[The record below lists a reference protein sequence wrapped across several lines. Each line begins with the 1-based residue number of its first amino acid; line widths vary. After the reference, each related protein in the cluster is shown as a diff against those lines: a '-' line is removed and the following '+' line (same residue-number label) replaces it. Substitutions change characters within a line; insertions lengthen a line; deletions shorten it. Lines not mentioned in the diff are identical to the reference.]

1 MRSTDPRRVKKLRS
15 YSVSEISD
23 LLGHHPH
30 TVRNWLHSGLAAIDG
45 RRPTVVRGAE
55 LQRFLYAKRNVR
67 KTSCP
72 PGTIYCVKC
81 REPRRPHGNV
91 ADLRPLSAS
100 TGNLEGI
107 CPACGKMM
115 NRRVSLAR
123 LEAVRGDLDIAVTDQ
138 QGRIREGS

>member
-1 MRSTDPRRVKKLRS
+1 MRSLDSRRVKKLRS
-15 YSVSEISD
+15 YTVNEISD

-45 RRPTVVRGAE
+45 RRPTVVRGTE
-55 LQRFLYAKRNVR
+55 LHRFLDAKRTVR
-67 KTSCP
+67 KRPCP
-72 PGTIYCVKC
+72 PGTIYCMKC
-81 REPRRPHGNV
+81 REPRRPDGNV
-91 ADLRPLSAS
+91 ADLRPLSAG

-115 NRRVSLAR
+115 NRRVSLAH
-123 LEAVRGDLDIAVTDQ
+123 LEAIRGGLDIAITDQ